1 MFTSP
6 CDMSRGQEVDKSVK
20 RVRSKA
26 VRIASSHI
34 ITSCATIA
42 AILLFV
48 AIGSKVVP
56 AAIAGL
62 PLTDSASTLQVAFLL
77 NIAIILFGWRR
88 SKDLKEALDA
98 YEASERLA
106 QRNANTDPGTGLANR
121 RELMRALTDLL
132 EAKAPAVLLLL
143 DLDHFK
149 RVNDLHGHAAGDRLL
164 TAVAQALEKSA
175 PASACCARMGGDEFA
190 MLFPAIHDS
199 EAESVAKAIQQA
211 LSTPVFVEGAQ
222 LQASVSIG
230 LARLEPRD
238 NEEGALRRSDV
249 ALYAA
254 KRNGRSTFAWFDEE
268 LELELTDR
276 LKLEEGIR
284 AGVRN
289 GDFVPYFQPLI
300 DLSNQALVGFE
311 ALARWRSPDGSMM
324 DAENFIEAAE
334 RTGLVGPLTMS
345 VTEQAMKE
353 ARDWPPHLKL
363 AVNVSPVQFRDPTLA
378 EQILKL
384 LSATGFPANRLE
396 IEITEGS
403 LLEDR
408 EQVLTIIE
416 SLKNVGV
423 RISLDD
429 FGTGYA
435 SLAQVNRLPLD
446 QDRQELHHHHRSKPA
461 HGGDRQHD
469 RLARPH
475 AGRSDQR
482 RGRRVRADPRR
493 ARALRLLRSARLA
506 VRPGGVGRCRTQLP
520 SNERSRGR
528 AGRGPN
534 GSGAADGSPQPLTQ
548 GGVSL
553 SATGLRSAPGQRPA
567 RSSQPAYGT
576 AEHRRTAR

>member
-1 MFTSP
+1 
-6 CDMSRGQEVDKSVK
+6 MSRGQEVDKSVK

-446 QDRQELHHHHRSKPA
+446 RIKIDKSFITTIVRSQRTAEIVNTIASLGHTLDVPISA
-461 HGGDRQHD
+461 EGVESEQIRAALERFGCSEAQGW
-469 RLARPH
+469 LF
-475 AGRSDQR
+475 GRAVS
-482 RGRRVRADPRR
+482 AD
-493 ARALRLLRSARLA
+493 A
-506 VRPGGVGRCRTQLP
+506 VRNFLRMSEAEAEPEEGQTAAVPPTAR
-520 SNERSRGR
+520 RSR
-528 AGRGPN
+528 
-534 GSGAADGSPQPLTQ
+534 
-548 GGVSL
+548 
-553 SATGLRSAPGQRPA
+553 
-567 RSSQPAYGT
+567 
-576 AEHRRTAR
+576 

>member
-396 IEITEGS
+396 IEITESS
-403 LLEDR
+403 LMRNTQLTHD
-408 EQVLTIIE
+408 VLAQLR
-416 SLKNVGV
+416 SLGV

-429 FGTGYA
+429 FGTGYS
-435 SLAQVNRLPLD
+435 SLSYLHNFPLEKVKI
-446 QDRQELHHHHRSKPA
+446 DRSFLE
-461 HGGDRQHD
+461 GIDTDR
-469 RLARPH
+469 P
-475 AGRSDQR
+475 
-482 RGRRVRADPRR
+482 
-493 ARALRLLRSARLA
+493 LRLLRGVARLSA
-506 VRPGGVGRCRTQLP
+506 DLGMSVVVEGIETNEQLELVNADGTVTEAQGYLFSRPVPAARARQLLNASHGRHADQEILP
-520 SNERSRGR
+520 SRSI
-528 AGRGPN
+528 A
-534 GSGAADGSPQPLTQ
+534 
-548 GGVSL
+548 
-553 SATGLRSAPGQRPA
+553 
-567 RSSQPAYGT
+567 
-576 AEHRRTAR
+576 

>member
-1 MFTSP
+1 MPLCEASF
-6 CDMSRGQEVDKSVK
+6 GQEVDQSVK

-26 VRIASSHI
+26 VRIASSHV
-34 ITSCATIA
+34 ITTCATIA
-42 AILLFV
+42 ALLLFV
-48 AIGSKVVP
+48 AIGSRLVP
-56 AAIAGL
+56 AAVAGI
-62 PLTDSASTLQVAFLL
+62 PSIDASGTLQVAFLL

-98 YEASERLA
+98 YEAAERIA

-121 RELMRALTDLL
+121 RELMRSLTEML
-132 EAKAPAVLLLL
+132 EAKAPGVLLLL

-149 RVNDLHGHAAGDRLL
+149 RVNDLHGHAAGDKLL
-164 TAVAQALEKSA
+164 LAVADALRKSG
-175 PASACCARMGGDEFA
+175 PEDACCARTGGDEFA
-190 MLFPAIHDS
+190 MLFTAIHDQD
-199 EAESVAKAIQQA
+199 AEDVARKIQEHLA
-211 LSTPVFVEGAQ
+211 APVFVDGAQ

-254 KRNGRSTFAWFDEE
+254 KRSGRNAFAWFDEQ
-268 LELELTDR
+268 LELELSDR

-284 AGVRN
+284 LGIRK

-300 DLSNQALVGFE
+300 DLNSQQIVGFE
-311 ALARWRSPDGSMM
+311 ALARWRGSDGSMM

-334 RTGLVGPLTMS
+334 RTGLIGPLTLS
-345 VTEQAMKE
+345 VMEQAMKE
-353 ARDWPPHLKL
+353 AREWPAHLKL
-363 AVNVSPVQFRDPTLA
+363 AVNVSPIQFRDPTLA

-384 LSATGFPANRLE
+384 LSGTGFPANRLE

-446 QDRQELHHHHRSKPA
+446 RIKIDKSFITTIVRSQRTAEIVNTIAALGHTLDVPISA
-461 HGGDRQHD
+461 EGVESEQIRAALERFGCTEAQGWLFGRAVSGDAVKSFLRMSETGVGPEEGQ
-469 RLARPH
+469 
-475 AGRSDQR
+475 AGAIPS
-482 RGRRVRADPRR
+482 RVR
-493 ARALRLLRSARLA
+493 RS
-506 VRPGGVGRCRTQLP
+506 G
-520 SNERSRGR
+520 
-528 AGRGPN
+528 
-534 GSGAADGSPQPLTQ
+534 
-548 GGVSL
+548 
-553 SATGLRSAPGQRPA
+553 
-567 RSSQPAYGT
+567 
-576 AEHRRTAR
+576 